1 MRGNIRQKM
10 GFLGAGVGL
19 ALFALFGLMP
29 GSFIGGVLGLNL
41 SGFLFGT
48 PVTPGVLPRI
58 IIALGML
65 SGVFVAG
72 LIFVVTGA
80 VIGTGIGYILELLPG
95 KEPGKAKDKNVLGKE
110 V

>member
-1 MRGNIRQKM
+1 MRGRLRQKV

-19 ALFALFGLMP
+19 TLFALFGLLP

-41 SGFLFGT
+41 TGMIFGT
-48 PVTPGVLPRI
+48 PVTPGVFPRI

-80 VIGTGIGYILELLPG
+80 VAGMATGYILEL
-95 KEPGKAKDKNVLGKE
+95 VLGRGTEGVKEDDVMRKE